1 MSKETSA
8 RLCILYIAMSL
19 DGYIAGKD
27 DNLDFLSKVELA
39 GEDYGYTAFQH
50 QVDTLIWGRRTYDKV
65 LSFGGDFHHRD
76 KKCYVI
82 STTRKGT
89 DENVEFVSEPVE
101 LVRSLKASPG
111 KHIYC
116 DGGGGVVAALLSA
129 KLIDRLIVSV
139 IPHLVGE
146 GIRLFR
152 EGLPEQDLVFRS
164 ANSFPTG
171 LVQLTY
177 DVKIV

>member
-1 MSKETSA
+1 MSSENSA
-8 RLCILYIAMSL
+8 RLCVLYIAMSL
-19 DGYIAGKD
+19 DGYIAGKE
-27 DNLDFLSKVELA
+27 DNLDFLNKVELA
-39 GEDYGYTAFQH
+39 GEDYGYAAFQQ

-65 LSFGGDFHHRD
+65 LSFGGDFPHAD

-82 STTRKGT
+82 SGTRTGT
-89 DENVEFVSEPVE
+89 DENVEFVADPAE
-101 LVRSLKASPG
+101 LVRALKASPG

-116 DGGGGVVAALLSA
+116 DGGGGVVAALLAA
-129 KLIDRLIVSV
+129 KLIDRLIISV
-139 IPHLVGE
+139 IPHLVGD

-152 EGLPEQDLVFRS
+152 EGLPEQELIFRS

>member
-1 MSKETSA
+1 MSKESSA

-19 DGYIAGKD
+19 DGYIATKD
-27 DNLDFLSKVELA
+27 DNIDFLNTVELA
-39 GEDYGYTAFQH
+39 GEDYGYTAFQQ

-65 LSFGGDFHHRD
+65 LSIGWEFHHRD

-82 STTRKGT
+82 STTRTGA
-89 DENVEFVSEPVE
+89 DENVEFVGNPVE
-101 LVRSLKASPG
+101 LVRALKASSG

-116 DGGGGVVAALLSA
+116 DGGGGVVAALLAA
-129 KLIDRLIVSV
+129 KLIDRLIISV
-139 IPHLVGE
+139 IPHLVGD

-152 EGLPEQDLVFRS
+152 EGLPEQGLVFRS